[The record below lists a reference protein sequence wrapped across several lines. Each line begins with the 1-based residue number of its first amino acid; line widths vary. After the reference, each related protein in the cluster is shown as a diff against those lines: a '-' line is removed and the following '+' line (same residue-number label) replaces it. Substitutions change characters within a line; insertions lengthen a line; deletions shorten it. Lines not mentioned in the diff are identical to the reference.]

1 MKRPG
6 KKVATDRSFVV
17 ALSRG
22 LDVLRAFR
30 PNDGLLGNQ
39 EIAARTNLPKPTVS
53 RLTYTLTKLGYLT
66 PVPRFEKYQLAP
78 SAMSLG
84 YAALANLGVRHLS
97 EAYREEVMRET
108 GGAVAVGGRDR
119 LSMIYFG
126 QSRNGLTLGVQL
138 DVGSRIPIATTA
150 MGRAYIWALP
160 SDERA
165 ALLRELREHYG
176 SRWPRMRD
184 GIERAGETV
193 AQLGFTISAGEWQN
207 DVHAV
212 GVALK
217 LNDGTGP
224 YAFNCG
230 APAFRFTEDRLR
242 SDIGPRLV
250 AMVRNIEAALG
261 GAGATIKKRRK
272 QKDESR
278 RESCTCGRGDQVA
291 FIVDDRRPARTVLRS
306 NESAGPRRMTQAQ
319 LAQEQC
325 PLLAVRDV
333 SVVFGGIIAL
343 NGVSFDMHQ
352 GQILGLIGPNGAG
365 KTTLFNCLSRLYQP
379 SSGDILMEGV
389 SILKRPPHRI
399 AEIGIGRTFQNV
411 ALFPNLSVL
420 DNVRI
425 GTHARTNSDIVSDSL
440 KLRLGPPRRS
450 RTQQARP

>member
-6 KKVATDRSFVV
+6 KKAATDRSFVV

-22 LDVLRAFR
+22 LEVLRAFR

-78 SAMSLG
+78 SALLLG

-97 EAYREEVMRET
+97 EPFREQLMRET
-108 GGAVAVGGRDR
+108 GGAVAIGGRDR

-126 QSRNGLTLGVQL
+126 QSRHGVVNVQL

-160 SDERA
+160 DDERA
-165 ALLRELREHYG
+165 ALMRDMREHYG
-176 SRWPRMRD
+176 SRWPKIRD

-193 AQLGFTISAGEWQN
+193 AKYGFTISAGEWQD

-224 YAFNCG
+224 YAVNCG
-230 APAFRFTEDRLR
+230 APAFRFTEERLR
-242 SDIGPRLV
+242 TDIGPRLV

-261 GAGATIKKRRK
+261 GLAPQTNQTNNQSNKELNKKPK
-272 QKDESR
+272 PGGK
-278 RESCTCGRGDQVA
+278 VA
-291 FIVDDRRPARTVLRS
+291 RVA
-306 NESAGPRRMTQAQ
+306 E
-319 LAQEQC
+319 
-325 PLLAVRDV
+325 
-333 SVVFGGIIAL
+333 GI
-343 NGVSFDMHQ
+343 
-352 GQILGLIGPNGAG
+352 
-365 KTTLFNCLSRLYQP
+365 R
-379 SSGDILMEGV
+379 
-389 SILKRPPHRI
+389 
-399 AEIGIGRTFQNV
+399 
-411 ALFPNLSVL
+411 
-420 DNVRI
+420 
-425 GTHARTNSDIVSDSL
+425 
-440 KLRLGPPRRS
+440 
-450 RTQQARP
+450 